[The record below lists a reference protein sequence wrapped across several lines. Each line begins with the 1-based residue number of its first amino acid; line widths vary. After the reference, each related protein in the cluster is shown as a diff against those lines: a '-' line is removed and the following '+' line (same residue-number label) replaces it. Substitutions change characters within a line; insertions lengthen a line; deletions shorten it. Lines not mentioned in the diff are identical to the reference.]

1 MKWLINRKGYLV
13 VTGLLAISPIIFLIL
28 SSLVYNYW
36 KILDVVA
43 DTIAISILIGQIIIG
58 IICFVLSLYELRK
71 NKTEYL
77 TNKIVGT
84 VLSASILL
92 PYLTIFILI
101 ATIIY

>member
-1 MKWLINRKGYLV
+1 MKWFVHRKGYLV
-13 VTGLLAISPIIFLIL
+13 VLGLLAISPIIFLIL
-28 SSLVYNYW
+28 SSLVCNSW
-36 KILDVVA
+36 KILNVVD

-58 IICFVLSLYELRK
+58 IICFALSLFELRK

-84 VLSASILL
+84 VLGASILL

-101 ATIIY
+101 ATIIN

>member
-1 MKWLINRKGYLV
+1 MKWFIHRKGYLV
-13 VTGLLAISPIIFLIL
+13 VLGLLAISPIIFLIL
-28 SSLVYNYW
+28 GSLAYNSW
-36 KILDVVA
+36 KILDVVD
-43 DTIAISILIGQIIIG
+43 DTIAISILIGQMIIG

-84 VLSASILL
+84 VLSVSILL

-101 ATIIY
+101 ATIIH

>member
-1 MKWLINRKGYLV
+1 MEWLINRKGYLV
-13 VTGLLAISPIIFLIL
+13 VMGLLAISPIIFLIL
-28 SSLVYNYW
+28 SSLVYNSW
-36 KILDVVA
+36 KILDVVD
-43 DTIAISILIGQIIIG
+43 DTIAISILIGQIIVG